1 MIKKS
6 FVGLLCAAMIAG
18 SLGGMPVTAYAA
30 ENYVKLSD
38 KEKLNY
44 DYIYSYEKN
53 VNKGKDYTVSYKKNK
68 KKGTAT
74 LKVTGKGNFKGA
86 VSLDFIIE

>member
-1 MIKKS
+1 M
-6 FVGLLCAAMIAG
+6 V
-18 SLGGMPVTAYAA
+18 Y
-30 ENYVKLSD
+30 
-38 KEKLNY
+38 KERKILV
-44 DYIYSYEKN
+44 E
-53 VNKGKDYTVSYKKNK
+53 GKDYTVSYKKNK